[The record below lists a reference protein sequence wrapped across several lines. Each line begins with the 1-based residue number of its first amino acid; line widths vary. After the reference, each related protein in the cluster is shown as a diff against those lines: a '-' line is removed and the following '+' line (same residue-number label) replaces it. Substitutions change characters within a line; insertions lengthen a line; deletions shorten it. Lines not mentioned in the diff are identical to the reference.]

1 MKDDKKIVF
10 YLNSIVYCRQSLN
23 HAKGNLSKFGHKT
36 RYESFKNIRILLD
49 SLLEPIINI

>member
-1 MKDDKKIVF
+1 MKDYKKIVF